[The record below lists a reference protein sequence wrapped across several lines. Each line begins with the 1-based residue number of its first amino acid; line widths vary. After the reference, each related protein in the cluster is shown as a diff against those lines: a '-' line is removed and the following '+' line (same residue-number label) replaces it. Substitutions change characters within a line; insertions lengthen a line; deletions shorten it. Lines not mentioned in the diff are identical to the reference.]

1 MVVVVCCSFALSWDT
16 PLLFFFFFLL
26 LCQTQIV
33 FSSQRYSFLTKSLYS
48 SEILYLSLYITTNIY
63 IYIYKQKDSGFN
75 FTWTRKSVVYDKGIF
90 FSFSFFC
97 FWFGG
102 EGGKRGWGVLYLNHT
117 HSLTF
122 YFSFSYS
129 VHSLLN

>member
-1 MVVVVCCSFALSWDT
+1 M
-16 PLLFFFFFLL
+16 
-26 LCQTQIV
+26 
-33 FSSQRYSFLTKSLYS
+33 
-48 SEILYLSLYITTNIY
+48 
-63 IYIYKQKDSGFN
+63 DSDFN

-102 EGGKRGWGVLYLNHT
+102 EGGKRGRGVLYLNHT

-129 VHSLLN
+129 VHSLLDKKNKKKNSPQIFFRSKALLYALNVVFLFLIL